1 MLFFWFAILLFIA
14 VFVGSILLARSLAA
28 ASGNNRTAT
37 QPKASFPKAWHGL
50 LAILG
55 GSVLALSQAMSA
67 GVIGI
72 IDVQAQKNAFLI
84 FLAGLFVGWVLFV
97 WSQFNRRS

>member
-1 MLFFWFAILLFIA
+1 MPFFWFAILLFIA
-14 VFVGSILLARSLAA
+14 AVVGSVLLARYLAT

-55 GSVLALSQAMSA
+55 GTVLALSQAMGA

-72 IDVQAQKNAFLI
+72 IAVQAQKNAFLV
-84 FLAGLFVGWVLFV
+84 FLAGLFVGCVLLV